1 MTVAISLE
9 DREAI
14 YDTLKRYLWCMD
26 TTNIDGVVDTFT
38 GDATVKDVTGK
49 RWDAAA
55 GGARGF
61 ATHFLTLPNRPDSQH
76 WVQHMFVEDAGEG
89 AWRVVSYWAS
99 LAWVPGSDERFVR
112 LLGSYGDTCMQ
123 VDGDWLIAEKIIDPW
138 SGASV
143 PTGGVFAIPA

>member
-1 MTVAISLE
+1 MTAAISLE

-38 GDATVKDVTGK
+38 LDATVKDVTGK

-61 ATHFLTLPNRPDSQH
+61 AGVRSLLLLLFLGL
-76 WVQHMFVEDAGEG
+76 
-89 AWRVVSYWAS
+89 
-99 LAWVPGSDERFVR
+99 LVR
-112 LLGSYGDTCMQ
+112 LF
-123 VDGDWLIAEKIIDPW
+123 LIVVELPVKC
-138 SGASV
+138 
-143 PTGGVFAIPA
+143 